1 MQNQSN
7 QNLEQVKFILA
18 TLNLEQKILN
28 FKNLDLSKNQEIRD
42 CQKYFRSS
50 LNKRLIGNQII
61 YNSIQN
67 KWTSQSSIRNK
78 FKLNKSLV
86 STIFNECLIAEWI
99 YLKGKSNQPLYKSS
113 RILINSINIYQKYIW
128 KDFNE
133 KDLINFLVSFIQFKT

>member
-78 FKLNKSLV
+78 FKFRLRP
-86 STIFNECLIAEWI
+86 W
-99 YLKGKSNQPLYKSS
+99 
-113 RILINSINIYQKYIW
+113 
-128 KDFNE
+128 
-133 KDLINFLVSFIQFKT
+133 NFPR